1 MVFLGA
7 ILAVLGAASGA
18 LAILI
23 ARTPVAEGVL
33 RLSVGQLPAVE
44 IADRWVPVAVAA
56 TTAASSLLL
65 AVATGLFVAAFHRS
79 RSELIRRISGDSAS
93 LEARGR
99 LLRERVAFLEERV
112 EALERTRTELEE
124 RKRALEAEIADLD
137 DRLERRRAS
146 LRLAER
152 GGVVVAPGEGEGG
165 GVAPGEGQGGG
176 AAPGRAEQGRAEV
189 GPDEAGPAGG
199 AGDAVVGGEPVEPGR
214 DR

>member
-7 ILAVLGAASGA
+7 ILAVLGVASGA

-33 RLSVGQLPAVE
+33 RLSVGQLPTIE
-44 IADRWVPVAVAA
+44 IADRWVPVAVVA

-93 LEARGR
+93 LEARAR
-99 LLRERVAFLEERV
+99 LLRERAAFLEERV
-112 EALERTRTELEE
+112 EALERTRAELEE

-146 LRLAER
+146 FRLAGR
-152 GGVVVAPGEGEGG
+152 GGVVA
-165 GVAPGEGQGGG
+165 APGEGQGGG
-176 AAPGRAEQGRAEV
+176 AAPGQAQR
-189 GPDEAGPAGG
+189 GG
-199 AGDAVVGGEPVEPGR
+199 AGVGPGEGGPAEDAGDAGVGREPAEPGR